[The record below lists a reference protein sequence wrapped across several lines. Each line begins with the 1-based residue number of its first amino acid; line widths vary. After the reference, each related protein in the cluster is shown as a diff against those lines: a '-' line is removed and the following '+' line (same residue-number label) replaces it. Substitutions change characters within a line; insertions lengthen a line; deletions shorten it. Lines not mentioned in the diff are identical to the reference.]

1 MELKWLE
8 DFLAL
13 ARTGSFSR
21 AANERNVTQPAFSRR
36 IRALEHWLGVTLFD
50 RSVSPI
56 GLTQFGREFMPT
68 AQEIVNSAIGMRQD
82 FRMLARAHK
91 QQVKIITLHTLSIQV
106 VPGLIAPFLQDDPH
120 ARIEVLPSVQGI
132 DAHFDAL
139 DSGLAHILIAYTQP
153 RPALQE
159 SYLEK
164 LVATDAFV
172 PVVSKTYAEMRGLPD
187 LAAGQGRHPLLAYS
201 PFTFSHSFLSPIF
214 ERLEGRLQNVADA
227 PLSETLKALV
237 LRDIGLAWLPLT
249 SIATELERGLIVRVP
264 NEAFVMPME
273 IRAWRQRQL
282 THVLANRLWSA
293 LPDMAATPPDDYRT
307 AAGYSAAPA
316 IGMGNWS

>member
-13 ARTGSFSR
+13 ARSGSFSR

-56 GLTQFGREFMPT
+56 GLTQFGREFMPY
-68 AQEIVNSAIGMRQD
+68 AGDIVNSAIGVRQD

-91 QQVKIITLHTLSIQV
+91 QQVKIVTLHTLSIQV
-106 VPGLIAPFLQDDPH
+106 VPSLIAPFLASDPQ
-120 ARIEVLPSVQGI
+120 ARIELLPSVQGV
-132 DAHFDAL
+132 DAHYDAL

-153 RPALQE
+153 RPGRQE
-159 SYLEK
+159 AYLEK
-164 LVATDAFV
+164 LVAHDAFV
-172 PVVSKTYAEMRGLPD
+172 PVVSKGYADRFGLPD
-187 LAAGQGRHPLLAYS
+187 LSDENGPFPLLSYS
-201 PFTFSHSFLSPIF
+201 PFTFSHGFLAPMSV
-214 ERLEGRLQNVADA
+214 RLEGRLRPVADA

-237 LRDIGLAWLPLT
+237 LRDLGLAWLPLT
-249 SIATELERGLIVRVP
+249 SLSGELGSGAIVRVA
-264 NEAFVMPME
+264 NESFVMPME
-273 IRAWRQRQL
+273 IRAWRQRNL

-293 LPDMAATPPDDYRT
+293 LPDVGVGTGDVRV
-307 AAGYSAAPA
+307 
-316 IGMGNWS
+316 